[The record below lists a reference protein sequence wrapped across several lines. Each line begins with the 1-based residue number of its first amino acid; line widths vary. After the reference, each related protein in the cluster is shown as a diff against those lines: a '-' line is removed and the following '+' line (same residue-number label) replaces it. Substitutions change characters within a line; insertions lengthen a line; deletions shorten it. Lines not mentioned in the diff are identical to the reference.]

1 LSLYSYLRLRQLR
14 SSMGLRQI
22 TNTPAAVHRRA
33 RSDDEELAD
42 LQRAIESAESD
53 LARKRKQIE
62 RKLDE
67 ARKAEELGW
76 SLSAKPLD
84 NGWFSKQLLD
94 SCCRGNLCLCWPERL
109 GELGVEYWTG
119 LQDQVPIHRAREQR
133 RKHQRCTA
141 QNS

>member
-1 LSLYSYLRLRQLR
+1 MQARVTRTATPHSLSLYSYLRLRQLR

-62 RKLDE
+62 DE
-67 ARKAEELGW
+67 
-76 SLSAKPLD
+76 
-84 NGWFSKQLLD
+84 
-94 SCCRGNLCLCWPERL
+94 
-109 GELGVEYWTG
+109 TG
-119 LQDQVPIHRAREQR
+119 
-133 RKHQRCTA
+133 
-141 QNS
+141 